1 MRKSRLPL
9 AVGQA
14 VKVVKNCCGH
24 GIEIGEYVKIVG
36 GSPGLWY
43 LPGGWIC
50 CDKDIAA
57 IKPKVIKD
65 KSKRISKNKK
75 TIINASTIKRSDIK
89 MEQKAHES
97 ENRTIIKS
105 ALSEMKVIGLEKEQ
119 DILKLAVEN
128 NYPVML
134 IGETGVGKT
143 YIVNHV
149 ARMMGKRSVRVSLN
163 GEIGINELVGKWL
176 VKDGS
181 TFWQDGILVEC
192 MRKGW
197 WVILDEINAALPEV
211 LFCLNSLLDD
221 SRSLVLT
228 EKDGEIVTPHPDFR
242 VFATLN
248 PPEEYAGTKELN
260 KALLS
265 RFQVVLCME
274 YYTPAVELEILRYQT
289 GIEDSI
295 GRIIIDVG
303 NCLRK
308 LKQDRKT
315 WYTCSTRDLV
325 NWARL
330 LCSNGHSLEDTFIYS
345 ILNKCSEEEKPVIV
359 KEVKNA
365 CKVQFNWA
373 SSASLVNKA
382 LTEDLA
388 IDIKKLEDKRQT
400 LSASCDKLKSEVAS
414 MKQEIEK

>member
-1 MRKSRLPL
+1 MKIGDM
-9 AVGQA
+9 VE
-14 VKVVKNCCGH
+14 VVSNCCGH
-24 GIEIGEYVKIVG
+24 
-36 GSPGLWY
+36 SHPAGLRFLLENANNGFWY
-43 LPGGWIC
+43 MPGGMMC
-50 CDKDIAA
+50 CNKDLRLVVVGNTTEASQ
-57 IKPKVIKD
+57 IK
-65 KSKRISKNKK
+65 SL
-75 TIINASTIKRSDIK
+75 KRSGKQMD
-89 MEQKAHES
+89 QKAKES

-105 ALSEMKVIGLEKEQ
+105 AMSEMKVIGLDKEQ
-119 DILKLAVEN
+119 DILKLAVDN

-143 YIVNHV
+143 YIVNNL
-149 ARMMGKRSVRVSLN
+149 AKDMGKRSVRVSLN

-228 EKDGEIVTPHPDFR
+228 EKDGELVTPHADFR

-274 YYTPAVELEILRYQT
+274 YYPSSVELEILKYQT

-295 GRIIIDVG
+295 GRIMIDVG

-308 LKQDRKT
+308 LKQNRKT

-325 NWARL
+325 NWGRL
-330 LCSNGHSLEDTFIYS
+330 LCANGHSLEDTFIYA
-345 ILNKCSEEEKPVIV
+345 ILNKCSEEEKPLII
-359 KEVKNA
+359 KEVKSA
-365 CKVQFNWA
+365 CKISFNWA
-373 SSASLVNKA
+373 SSATAINKQ

-388 IDIKKLEDKRQT
+388 IDIKKLEEKREK
-400 LSASCDKLKSEVAS
+400 LSKSCDSLKSEIS
-414 MKQEIEK
+414 NMKQEIEK